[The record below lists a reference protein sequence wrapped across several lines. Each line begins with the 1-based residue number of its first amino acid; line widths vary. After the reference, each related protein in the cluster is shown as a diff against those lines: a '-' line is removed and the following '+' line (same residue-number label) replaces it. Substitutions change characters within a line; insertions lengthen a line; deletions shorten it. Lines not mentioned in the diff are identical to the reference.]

1 MCFVQEGKKV
11 KEVDNWET
19 KAKVE
24 YEEFL
29 NLENALL
36 IELGLRE
43 VKED

>member
-1 MCFVQEGKKV
+1 M